1 LAATPAEGR
10 RVTESERIK
19 LTIILHQFTA
29 ASRLTSMEISA
40 MLQFMDGRG
49 YSITAPIL
57 PTHKEIK
64 NEQ

>member
-1 LAATPAEGR
+1 M
-10 RVTESERIK
+10 TESERIK